1 MTTNKKTKG
10 TDDIPCLQE
19 QQAHLWVELELLKY
33 PLVISEIPPPKA
45 SRGADLGLPCQLVLF
60 DPIGEYTAP
69 AQQVYLPAIA
79 R

>member
-1 MTTNKKTKG
+1 MTTNQKKKG

-19 QQAHLWVELELLKY
+19 QQAHQWVELELLKY
-33 PLVISEIPPPKA
+33 PLAIAEIPPPKA
-45 SRGADLGLPCQLVLF
+45 SKLADLGLPYQLVLF
-60 DPIGEYTAP
+60 YPIGEYTAP